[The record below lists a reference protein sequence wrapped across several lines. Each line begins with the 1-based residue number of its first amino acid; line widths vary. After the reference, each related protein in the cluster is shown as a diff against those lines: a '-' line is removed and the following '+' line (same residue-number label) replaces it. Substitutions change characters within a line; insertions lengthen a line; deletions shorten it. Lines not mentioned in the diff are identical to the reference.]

1 MKPLNVLITAAS
13 RRVPLVRAFQSA
25 LRAERAHGRV
35 VATDVN
41 PMSPAVH
48 VADRWIQ
55 VPLSSD
61 PSYIDTLL
69 AICRTERIGL
79 VVPTIDDELEL
90 FGEMRGRF
98 EAQGVHVAVSP
109 AATARV
115 CNDKLETARALRQ
128 AGVDAAATYPAAA
141 LPDGLALPLF
151 IKPRVGRGA
160 VHAHAMHTPRD
171 LAYFRESIPDAIVQ
185 EYLDG
190 PEYSIDMLC
199 DFDGRPLSIVPR
211 RRAVVRA
218 GVIDQG
224 CTEQSPALLYLA
236 QSIAR
241 VLRFHGP
248 VNIQCRIVSRGPVV
262 FEINPRFGGGIPLTI
277 AAGADFPAML
287 LKLARGCRL
296 MPEIGRFRD
305 GLWMSNYE
313 EPIFLERDAATG
325 AATPVNPFLASLSR
339 VA

>member
-25 LRAERAHGRV
+25 LAAERARGRV
-35 VATDVN
+35 VVTDVN

-48 VADRWIQ
+48 VADRWVQ

-61 PSYIDTLL
+61 PAYVDTLL

-79 VVPTIDDELEL
+79 VVPTIDDELQL
-90 FGEMRGRF
+90 FGETRGRF
-98 EAQGVHVAVSP
+98 EAQGIRVAVSP
-109 AATARV
+109 PDTARI
-115 CNDKLETARALRQ
+115 CNDKLETSRVLRR
-128 AGVDAAATYPAAA
+128 AGVDAAATYPVDA
-141 LPDGLALPLF
+141 LPEGLPLPLF

-160 VHAHAMHTPRD
+160 VDAHALRTSRD
-171 LAYFRESIPDAIVQ
+171 LEYFREVVPDAVVQ

-224 CTEQSPALLYLA
+224 CTERHPALLYLA

-241 VLRFHGP
+241 VLRFQGP
-248 VNIQCRIVSRGPVV
+248 VNIQCRIIGRGPVV

-287 LKLARGCRL
+287 LALARGCPL
-296 MPEIGRFRD
+296 LPAIGRFRD

-313 EPIFLERDAATG
+313 DTIFLERTASG
-325 AATPVNPFLASLSR
+325 AAVPVDPLVAASLSR